1 MHFAAVSTGGFSTR
15 VESISYW
22 DSAVIEAVPLPLMI
36 LGTLSLVTAWFL
48 WRGKLRFVICNGEV
62 RMLTALISLS
72 TAAVFVFLYLITFAL
87 GAMLLCAN
95 GYGIGYSL
103 FEFASAPELLASR

>member
-1 MHFAAVSTGGFSTR
+1 
-15 VESISYW
+15 
-22 DSAVIEAVPLPLMI
+22 
-36 LGTLSLVTAWFL
+36 
-48 WRGKLRFVICNGEV
+48 
-62 RMLTALISLS
+62 MLTALISLS
-72 TAAVFVFLYLITFAL
+72 TAAVFVFLYLITIAL